1 MKILVAYGTKR
12 GATQGLSQMLA
23 NALVDEG
30 AQVVVEPADAVRDLE
45 GVDAVIVGG
54 SLYMGRWH
62 HDAVRLVKRLTQQ
75 LKERP
80 VWLFSSGPIGEGADE
95 QHDLPPL
102 DKVAALMDRVGAR
115 GHVTFGGALDADA
128 SGLIASK
135 MAATMAGDWRDPEEV
150 AAWASEIAG
159 ELQIASRN

>member
-23 NALVDEG
+23 NALVEEG
-30 AQVVVEPADAVRDLE
+30 AEVVVEPADAVRDVA
-45 GVDAVIVGG
+45 GFDAVVVGG

-62 HDAVRLVKRLTQQ
+62 RDAVRLVKRLTDE
-75 LKERP
+75 LRARP
-80 VWLFSSGPIGEGADE
+80 VWFFSSGPIGEGAEE

-102 DKVAALMDRVGAR
+102 DKVAALMERVGAR
-115 GHVTFGGALDADA
+115 GHVPFGGALDADA

-135 MAATMAGDWRDPEEV
+135 MAATMAGDWRDPETV
-150 AAWASEIAG
+150 VAWAAEIAAD
-159 ELQIASRN
+159 LHMASRS